1 MWSFKGHH
9 EIIKRFWGPCASRW
23 PASRPS
29 HLDLEAQ
36 ASLLVCPG
44 CIKSSARFVDDNL
57 RWFWQNQ
64 NDDSTMEPWS
74 STKNTNFW
82 ENSPGESVS
91 VGNLGAWMGVLHF
104 PGRRGGVTTGGSFS
118 WEALFLTIS
127 SCWEAARQRGI
138 SFPSSFLG
146 WLDFTLCGLTYQSFF
161 FLRLWLQHD
170 NTVKELKNGLSGT
183 LLAFLCSSNFF
194 WETAQ
199 CCLPVGHTH
208 EDIGDLVATRDGCC
222 N

>member
-1 MWSFKGHH
+1 MRWRCRQAYWSA
-9 EIIKRFWGPCASRW
+9 RAASR
-23 PASRPS
+23 ARQ
-29 HLDLEAQ
+29 DL
-36 ASLLVCPG
+36 LTIIYDG
-44 CIKSSARFVDDNL
+44 FDKTKMMIL
-57 RWFWQNQ
+57 RWSHGRLPKTPTFERIPRVNLFLSATLAHGWGCCIFLA
-64 NDDSTMEPWS
+64 E
-74 STKNTNFW
+74 
-82 ENSPGESVS
+82 EGVS
-91 VGNLGAWMGVLHF
+91 
-104 PGRRGGVTTGGSFS
+104 TGGSFS

-208 EDIGDLVATRDGCC
+208 EDIGDLVATRNGCC